1 MKDKHLTSQSGH
13 AIINGFYEGNGSR
26 RALIYK
32 DDDGNHHVELWEKNK
47 LRETRDLRD
56 HNIHYAE
63 DCAENWVTRVI
74 TKAGERPH
82 ISEDK

>member
-13 AIINGFYEGNGSR
+13 AIINGFYEGHGSR

-32 DDDGNHHVELWEKNK
+32 DDDGHHHVELWEDSK
-47 LRETRDLRD
+47 LLEVRDLRK

-74 TKAGERPH
+74 RKGDVH
-82 ISEDK
+82 VSE

>member
-32 DDDGNHHVELWEKNK
+32 NDHGHHQVEMWEENK

-56 HNIHYAE
+56 HSIHYAE

>member
-32 DDDGNHHVELWEKNK
+32 DDSGQHHVELWEDSK
-47 LRETRDLRD
+47 LREVRDLSERS
-56 HNIHYAE
+56 IHYAE
-63 DCAENWVTRVI
+63 ECAENWVTSVI
-74 TKAGERPH
+74 RKGNPH
-82 ISEDK
+82 VRE

>member
-32 DDDGNHHVELWEKNK
+32 DDNDAHNVELWKMANSE
-47 LRETRDLRD
+47 RSETS
-56 HNIHYAE
+56 
-63 DCAENWVTRVI
+63 VTI
-74 TKAGERPH
+74 TYITQKTAPKTG
-82 ISEDK
+82 